1 MVRASRI
8 PDPLGI
14 SESIV
19 AWINRQRRVVFAM
32 LAGLVLVLPKSG
44 LSQSRPARPLVVPI
58 PGASAY
64 RVEANLLY
72 RERDGRRLLLDVFTP
87 RSEVPRHPVVIF
99 VHGGPVPESVQ
110 GKDLGHL
117 QSYGPFL
124 TEAGLA
130 SVVFSHGLSGP
141 DALQDAAGDVDAA
154 VRFARSNAEGLGID
168 PDRIC
173 MVFSSA
179 GGVFLAPFLRT
190 RPTWLR
196 CVVLNYAVLRPG
208 VFEQLSPNLAV
219 SQEQR
224 EGLDPFPYI
233 ASPGETAPSLFIAEA
248 GRDAPPINADLA
260 RLREEAV
267 SAGWRVE
274 YWNHPTGP
282 HAFDVVDPSP
292 RSRAILMRIRE
303 FLGEHLQIN

>member
-1 MVRASRI
+1 M
-8 PDPLGI
+8 
-14 SESIV
+14 
-19 AWINRQRRVVFAM
+19 AWINRQRRAILAILASLALVV
-32 LAGLVLVLPKSG
+32 PKTS
-44 LSQSRPARPLVVPI
+44 LSQDPPARSIVVPI
-58 PGASAY
+58 PEASAY
-64 RVEANLLY
+64 RVESNLLY

-99 VHGGPVPESVQ
+99 VHGGPIPASVQ
-110 GKDLGHL
+110 GKDLGQL

-154 VRFARSNAEGLGID
+154 VRFARSNAELLGID

-179 GGVFLAPFLRT
+179 GGVFLAPLLRA

-208 VFEQLSPNLAV
+208 VAV
-219 SQEQR
+219 SQEER
-224 EGLDPFPYI
+224 EGLDPFPYVT
-233 ASPGETAPSLFIAEA
+233 SPGETAPSLFIAEA
-248 GRDAPPINADLA
+248 GRDALRINADLA

-267 SAGWRVE
+267 SVGWRVE

-282 HAFDVVDPSP
+282 HAFDVVHPSP

-303 FLGEHLQIN
+303 FLKEQLQIDQ